1 MTAKDDLLPD
11 MYMEPESLDPEELSE
26 LLSGEDVLD
35 EEVLSNDKPFT
46 VEELFGGAPPKAVGT
61 PSHGDM
67 SGFSTSTQVRERASY
82 RAGPRAPGTFRSES
96 PSFEIAVGFEN
107 SNDAGVTN
115 ITCNHESFLRLE
127 KAVAMGRASLD
138 KLKEEGLEPQR
149 FAAVLA
155 FRLQEADR
163 GPQGN
168 RPPYRM
174 YFVGVGN
181 NGVIKSQE
189 VGADVAK
196 KAVPPGL
203 TPTAQTTAEAEV
215 PPSTTSESLFGLP
228 ATDDFD
234 PFS

>member
-1 MTAKDDLLPD
+1 
-11 MYMEPESLDPEELSE
+11 
-26 LLSGEDVLD
+26 
-35 EEVLSNDKPFT
+35 
-46 VEELFGGAPPKAVGT
+46 
-61 PSHGDM
+61 
-67 SGFSTSTQVRERASY
+67 
-82 RAGPRAPGTFRSES
+82 
-96 PSFEIAVGFEN
+96 
-107 SNDAGVTN
+107 
-115 ITCNHESFLRLE
+115 
-127 KAVAMGRASLD
+127 
-138 KLKEEGLEPQR
+138 
-149 FAAVLA
+149 
-155 FRLQEADR
+155 
-163 GPQGN
+163 
-168 RPPYRM
+168 M